1 MQLTYF
7 LMRYIILILVLAPI
21 FGVSQGKHTVRSKP
35 RVTITKETFDGYIIS
50 GNITGYP
57 DGTPVSF
64 INDQTGVP
72 EKQSEIRGGKFV
84 VKGKMDQPAFKT
96 MVLGDAPP
104 AITIF
109 LDNSKVKVT
118 GEKASLDKVVVSG
131 SPSHALFESYL
142 NSIKP
147 YEKVFM
153 PDAEYDSVGISK
165 VSQISEAFA
174 RKNPNSFITP
184 LAIIRLYQASENG
197 PKAEQLYN
205 LMPDAVKNSS
215 IAVYLNQ
222 QIQESKINP
231 LGSVVP
237 DFTQSDT
244 SGIPVNISSYRG
256 KYVLVDFW
264 ASWCRPCRQEN
275 PNVVA
280 AYNKFNGRNFT
291 ILGISM
297 DQAKPAW
304 MDAIKMD
311 NLKWSQVSD
320 LKGWAN
326 SVAGLFHI
334 TSIPQ
339 NLLLDPSG
347 KIIAKNLRGS
357 RLDQKLDA
365 ILKH

>member
-1 MQLTYF
+1 MKY
-7 LMRYIILILVLAPI
+7 LILLLILAPA
-21 FGVSQGKHTVRSKP
+21 FGWSQAKHNVKARSKST
-35 RVTITKETFDGYIIS
+35 VVKEALFDGYILS
-50 GNITGYP
+50 GNISGYP
-57 DGTPVSF
+57 DGTSVSF
-64 INDQTGVP
+64 LNDQTGVP
-72 EKQSEIRGGKFV
+72 EKQAVIKAGKFEFR
-84 VKGKMDQPAFKT
+84 GKMEQPSFKSL
-96 MVLGDAPP
+96 VLGDAPP

-109 LDNSKVKVT
+109 LDNSKVKIS
-118 GEKASLDKVVVSG
+118 GDKAALDRVLISG
-131 SPSHALFESYL
+131 SPSHALFESFQ
-142 NSIKP
+142 NSLKP

-153 PDAEYDSVGISK
+153 PDAAYDSLAIAKISE
-165 VSQISEAFA
+165 ISEAFA
-174 RKNPNSFITP
+174 RKNPGSFITP

-205 LMPDAVKNSS
+205 LMPDVVKNSS
-215 IAVYLNQ
+215 IGMYAYQ

-237 DFTQSDT
+237 DFTQTDT
-244 SGIPVNISSYRG
+244 SGVPVNISSYRG

-280 AYNKFNGRNFT
+280 AYNKFNRRNFT

-304 MDAIKMD
+304 LDAIKMD

-326 SVAGLFHI
+326 AVAGLFHI

-347 KIIAKNLRGS
+347 KIIAKNLRGT
-357 RLDQKLDA
+357 RLEQKLDA
-365 ILKH
+365 ILKP